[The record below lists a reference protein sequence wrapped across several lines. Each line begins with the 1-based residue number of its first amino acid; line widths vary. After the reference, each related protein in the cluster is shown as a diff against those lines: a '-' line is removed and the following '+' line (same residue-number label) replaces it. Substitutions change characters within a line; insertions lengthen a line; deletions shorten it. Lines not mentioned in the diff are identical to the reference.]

1 MCDSCEKTEF
11 GCCIDLENAAYGPD
25 FEGCPD
31 EDGSGGGFQDCAVS
45 VSKTKIALSSLVLFL
60 LLIKTVPL
68 YRCILYLFLYRNM
81 AVVQMVLLRQ
91 EDQIIKAVKMLLLAK
106 MLLGDVVLIWFTQHM
121 VLVRKVAAF
130 PRNLDVA
137 QII

>member
-45 VSKTKIALSSLVLFL
+45 VSKTKRALSCLVFFL
-60 LLIKTVPL
+60 L
-68 YRCILYLFLYRNM
+68 
-81 AVVQMVLLRQ
+81 
-91 EDQIIKAVKMLLLAK
+91 
-106 MLLGDVVLIWFTQHM
+106 
-121 VLVRKVAAF
+121 
-130 PRNLDVA
+130 
-137 QII
+137 

>member
-45 VSKTKIALSSLVLFL
+45 VREKI
-60 LLIKTVPL
+60 I
-68 YRCILYLFLYRNM
+68 
-81 AVVQMVLLRQ
+81 
-91 EDQIIKAVKMLLLAK
+91 
-106 MLLGDVVLIWFTQHM
+106 VLIQMIIAF
-121 VLVRKVAAF
+121 LV
-130 PRNLDVA
+130 NTIL
-137 QII
+137 

>member
-45 VSKTKIALSSLVLFL
+45 VSKTKLALNSLVLFL
-60 LLIKTVPL
+60 LKLKRIFYICAFYSYFGIETW
-68 YRCILYLFLYRNM
+68 
-81 AVVQMVLLRQ
+81 LLSR
-91 EDQIIKAVKMLLLAK
+91 
-106 MLLGDVVLIWFTQHM
+106 W
-121 VLVRKVAAF
+121 
-130 PRNLDVA
+130 PY
-137 QII
+137 

>member
-1 MCDSCEKTEF
+1 
-11 GCCIDLENAAYGPD
+11 
-25 FEGCPD
+25 
-31 EDGSGGGFQDCAVS
+31 
-45 VSKTKIALSSLVLFL
+45 
-60 LLIKTVPL
+60 
-68 YRCILYLFLYRNM
+68 M

-91 EDQIIKAVKMLLLAK
+91 EGQIIKAVKMLLLAK

>member
-45 VSKTKIALSSLVLFL
+45 VRNTIIKHRVQQLFL
-60 LLIKTVPL
+60 IIMLIRF
-68 YRCILYLFLYRNM
+68 Y
-81 AVVQMVLLRQ
+81 
-91 EDQIIKAVKMLLLAK
+91 
-106 MLLGDVVLIWFTQHM
+106 
-121 VLVRKVAAF
+121 
-130 PRNLDVA
+130 
-137 QII
+137 

>member
-45 VSKTKIALSSLVLFL
+45 V
-60 LLIKTVPL
+60 
-68 YRCILYLFLYRNM
+68 RNT
-81 AVVQMVLLRQ
+81 
-91 EDQIIKAVKMLLLAK
+91 IIKHSVQQLLAI
-106 MLLGDVVLIWFTQHM
+106 MLIRFYQ
-121 VLVRKVAAF
+121 
-130 PRNLDVA
+130 
-137 QII
+137 